1 MRFDFRGNDCHAA
14 RIFEETGSDIRD
26 LLFENGRLRERIA
39 RLEEDRQSADDG
51 PRPSASLHSDLAAL
65 LSRMA
70 EAEAASEK
78 ARARMEWLELQA
90 ESHRKRREELER
102 RVVSLEKEK
111 QQQFQSYLEL
121 EQQNTNL
128 ANLYV
133 ASHRLHSTLDRGEV
147 LAGIQEIIINL
158 IGSEELAVF
167 ELRTGERAPRLA
179 ASFGLEFRSF
189 GEFPAEAQEA
199 IEQSL
204 RNSEICIGQ
213 DDGAGFRPTVCI
225 PLLVD
230 GRVIGVI
237 AVFRFLQQKLG
248 IENVDRD
255 LFDLLSTNAATALY
269 VSSLDERGPEEVS

>member
-1 MRFDFRGNDCHAA
+1 MRFDFRGHDCHVA
-14 RIFEETGSDIRD
+14 RIFDETGSEVRD
-26 LLFENGRLRERIA
+26 LLFENRRLRERIA
-39 RLEEDRQSADDG
+39 RLEEDRRPLDDA
-51 PRPSASLHSDLAAL
+51 PRPPSVLESDLAGL
-65 LSRMA
+65 LDRMA
-70 EAEAASEK
+70 ETEAAIETAL
-78 ARARMEWLELQA
+78 ARTEWLELQV
-90 ESHRKRREELER
+90 EGHWKRREELER
-102 RVVSLEKEK
+102 RLVSLENEK
-111 QQQFQSYLEL
+111 QQQIQSYLDL

-167 ELRTGERAPRLA
+167 EIRTGERAPRLA

-204 RNSEICIGQ
+204 RNPEVCIGE
-213 DDGAGFRPTVCI
+213 DDGVGLRPTVCI
-225 PLLVD
+225 PLRVD

-269 VSSLDERGPEEVS
+269 VSSLDDRRPEEVS